1 MRCTD
6 FLCIFFL
13 ERLGYTESV
22 ESSMN
27 DTIEYIICY
36 INTMRQAAANLI
48 QVNDAESTSRNS
60 FFEQDQFNKPIY
72 CNCVFAPAA
81 FTPSSDI
88 GTKWEDSEE
97 NFCEKASCPEEK
109 KEKETG
115 SCKRQ
120 Y

>member
-6 FLCIFFL
+6 FFLCIYFFL

-60 FFEQDQFNKPIY
+60 FFEQDQFNKPVG

-81 FTPSSDI
+81 FTPSSEQNA
-88 GTKWEDSEE
+88 GRFGRE
-97 NFCEKASCPEEK
+97 FL
-109 KEKETG
+109 
-115 SCKRQ
+115 
-120 Y
+120 